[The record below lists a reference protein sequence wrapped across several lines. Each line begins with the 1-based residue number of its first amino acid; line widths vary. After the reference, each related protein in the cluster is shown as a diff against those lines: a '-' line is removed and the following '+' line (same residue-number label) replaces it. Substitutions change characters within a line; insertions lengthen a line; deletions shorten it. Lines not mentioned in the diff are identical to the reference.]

1 MFLTQ
6 GSFRDSTAENVL
18 FVGDLKECELRGASR

>member
-6 GSFRDSTAENVL
+6 GSFRDSTAENLL
-18 FVGDLKECELRGASR
+18 FVGELKASELRGASR